1 SIITP
6 TVPADGSGG
15 NALNPGLVGGYLP
28 DIGVPD
34 PIISLSMTLDGNLK
48 FDSSLLCNDQD
59 ASHFQ
64 ISQKDN
70 VFCTINGRSIATFTA
85 PFDANK
91 NGRNTDSEV
100 LSLISADEYRDSP
113 VRQENLQIL
122 MKNMATIHGD
132 KISLVFRSTLDAL
145 T

>member
-1 SIITP
+1 KHESIITP

-100 LSLISADEYRDSP
+100 FSLGRLLDSQGR
-113 VRQENLQIL
+113 VINGVSYFSNNTRGI
-122 MKNMATIHGD
+122 TG
-132 KISLVFRSTLDAL
+132 V
-145 T
+145 

>member
-1 SIITP
+1 MKIRIVSLIVLGFLIGCKHESIITP

-64 ISQKDN
+64 ISQKIMSF
-70 VFCTINGRSIATFTA
+70 V
-85 PFDANK
+85 
-91 NGRNTDSEV
+91 
-100 LSLISADEYRDSP
+100 
-113 VRQENLQIL
+113 
-122 MKNMATIHGD
+122 
-132 KISLVFRSTLDAL
+132 RSTGVQSQHLPLPL
-145 T
+145 TLIKMAVTLILKFYL

>member
-1 SIITP
+1 MYKAIFSFLTRIINSCFLFNRLKMKIRIVSLIVLGFLIGCKHESIITP

-59 ASHFQ
+59 ASH
-64 ISQKDN
+64 ISNITK
-70 VFCTINGRSIATFTA
+70 R
-85 PFDANK
+85 
-91 NGRNTDSEV
+91 
-100 LSLISADEYRDSP
+100 
-113 VRQENLQIL
+113 
-122 MKNMATIHGD
+122 
-132 KISLVFRSTLDAL
+132 
-145 T
+145 